1 MSHPRRFGQ
10 LVFLLLWSLLLPKVV
25 SAEPAPAP
33 GQPVNPALTS
43 AYRGATDKL
52 LARTPWATLSEADL
66 YLFLLMTNFDTPLL
80 YEEYGKATPG
90 PDAAALRTRVEKAV
104 GEWAV
109 IQALAAESGVALD
122 DPLDHVRL
130 RVIELPIHELLWI
143 DHYLAPQVKVAT
155 EDVKKY
161 INDHPASATLASRAC
176 VRYIFLRVPPDAP
189 TATQRDAETKMDG
202 IRDRIVKGEMTF
214 EEAAR
219 RYSEAPSA
227 AQGGLV
233 PEFKERTYFSTFE
246 ENAFALEPGKVSPVF
261 LGPTG
266 VYLVQ
271 GVSRKPVEPLPF
283 EQVEPAVR
291 DLLYFTQLQCRY
303 SYGLWDLR
311 KKTPVTNRAALVDT
325 LDPDALALKVGE
337 FELTREQVWSL
348 FPDFVT
354 TDFLVDKAALFGD
367 TNRVATLE
375 LIAQF
380 NEQNNLTD
388 YPALTTARQMARCLL
403 KSEKSMRGVTES
415 VLRLTPAEI
424 HEYVQSHKNAFQG
437 VMAPRFSMVQ
447 VRLVNPK
454 GMAKSRREWE
464 LSRMRR
470 VAEQARD
477 ACSSTTLI
485 ELATTWPD
493 RNTLPTSLV
502 PITIERTLTQA
513 ADDSVEVLRWE
524 CTQPDTALSKK
535 TQAMI
540 ADVRSRLLK
549 LVASGERFL
558 PVIEDDKSLT
568 LFYVEQPDFSSPA
581 ITNLA
586 QSRIYRDAARNAV
599 TETVDRMRGELVA
612 QGKLKLLIP

>member
-1 MSHPRRFGQ
+1 
-10 LVFLLLWSLLLPKVV
+10 
-25 SAEPAPAP
+25 
-33 GQPVNPALTS
+33 
-43 AYRGATDKL
+43 
-52 LARTPWATLSEADL
+52 
-66 YLFLLMTNFDTPLL
+66 
-80 YEEYGKATPG
+80 
-90 PDAAALRTRVEKAV
+90 
-104 GEWAV
+104 
-109 IQALAAESGVALD
+109 
-122 DPLDHVRL
+122 
-130 RVIELPIHELLWI
+130 
-143 DHYLAPQVKVAT
+143 
-155 EDVKKY
+155 
-161 INDHPASATLASRAC
+161 
-176 VRYIFLRVPPDAP
+176 
-189 TATQRDAETKMDG
+189 MDE

-219 RYSEAPSA
+219 RYSQAPSA

-246 ENAFALEPGKVSPVF
+246 ENAFAVEPGKVSPVF

-271 GVSRKPVEPLPF
+271 GVSRKPVEQLPF

-303 SYGLWDLR
+303 TYELWDLR
-311 KKTPVTNRAALVDT
+311 KKTPVTNRAGVIDT
-325 LDPDALALKVGE
+325 LDPDALALKVGK
-337 FELTREQVWSL
+337 FELTRDQVWSL

-354 TDFLVDKAALFGD
+354 TDFFVNKAALFGD
-367 TNRVATLE
+367 ADRVATLE

-380 NEQNNLTD
+380 DEQNNLTD

-403 KSEKSMRGVTES
+403 KSEKPMRKLTES

-424 HEYVQSHKNAFQG
+424 HEYVQLHRNAFQG

-470 VAEQARD
+470 VAEEARD

-502 PITIERTLTQA
+502 PITIERKLTQA
-513 ADDSVEVLRWE
+513 ADESVEVLRWE

-549 LVASGERFL
+549 LVATGERFL
-558 PVIEDDKSLT
+558 PIIEDDKSLT
-568 LFYVEQPDFSSPA
+568 LFYVEQPDFSSLA

-586 QSRIYRDAARNAV
+586 QSRIYRDAARNTV
-599 TETVDRMRGELVA
+599 VEMVDRMRGELVA
-612 QGKLKLLIP
+612 QGKLELLIP